1 MSAEVKLD
9 DVQMGGRLA
18 IGKVYFVYQREK
30 PSFGFLKYMSLFS
43 PKEKK
48 TTQKF
53 LFAVKYLG
61 DEKFEKL
68 DYDK

>member
-1 MSAEVKLD
+1 MNDAIKLD
-9 DVQMGGRLA
+9 DVQMAGRLA
-18 IGKVYFVYQREK
+18 IGKIYFIYQRER

-48 TTQKF
+48 TSQNF

-61 DEKFEKL
+61 DEKFEKV
-68 DYDK
+68 DYDE